1 MNGYGEILDGTN
13 CFRKT
18 WLAGRLGAL
27 TGLVASTY
35 HVVLYTPETKLEGLM
50 RLAKSTVTMATL
62 GAVFA
67 ATSCISGELRD
78 APQDPMN
85 YFIGGCASGIMIGA
99 KTNSFLIGT
108 SSCIGLGVLGAFFKV
123 GRQEGWK
130 LLVYP
135 QK

>member
-27 TGLVASTY
+27 TGLIASTY
-35 HVVLYTPETKLEGLM
+35 HVILYTPETNLEGLM
-50 RLAKSTVTMATL
+50 RLAKSTVSMA
-62 GAVFA
+62 
-67 ATSCISGELRD
+67 
-78 APQDPMN
+78 
-85 YFIGGCASGIMIGA
+85 
-99 KTNSFLIGT
+99 NSFLIGT

-130 LLVYP
+130 MLVHS